1 MSPGRLPPLVLGYH
15 TVADLPRERDP
26 NNLVVSPRRFREQ
39 VETLRRRGYAFAFAT
54 EFADRLVES
63 GPPHGMCALT
73 FDDGSD
79 DPALFELLEELGV
92 RATLFV
98 CPGLL
103 GRPHPWLAADAG
115 VSLLAA
121 DELRRVAA
129 LPWIEIGSHTN
140 THLSLAAA
148 TEAEAHEELLSSRL
162 ALEELLGRPVTSVAY
177 PFGHYSPGCPAA
189 AERAGYRC
197 AVAGE
202 GRGGWRP
209 FELRR
214 EGIARWDG
222 RASFALKS
230 RGLGHALLRS
240 RAGRLALR
248 ARRASSRH
256 RQRVV

>member
-1 MSPGRLPPLVLGYH
+1 MNPGRLVPLVLGYH
-15 TVADLPRERDP
+15 TVADVPSEHDP
-26 NNLVVSPRRFREQ
+26 DNLVVSPRRFREQ
-39 VETLRRRGYAFAFAT
+39 VEVLLRRGYEFAFAT

-63 GPPHGMCALT
+63 GPPYGVCALT

-79 DPALFELLEELGV
+79 DDALFELLEELGV

-103 GRPHPWLAADAG
+103 GQPHPWLAGDAG
-115 VSLLAA
+115 VRLLSA
-121 DELRRVAA
+121 DGLRCVAA

-140 THLSLAAA
+140 THASLAAA
-148 TEAEAHEELLSSRL
+148 TEVEAYEELRSSRL
-162 ALEELLGRPVTSVAY
+162 TLEALLRRPVTSVAY
-177 PFGHYSPGCPAA
+177 PFGHYSRECPAA

-230 RGLGHALLRS
+230 RGLGHAVLGTRV
-240 RAGRLALR
+240 GRLALR
-248 ARRASSRH
+248 ARRASSRR
-256 RQRVV
+256 RQRVA